1 MDRLIAAI
9 DRSGRKHNWIATAA
23 GMTPGKFS
31 KIYRRRQAP
40 TIFDYIA
47 IVRAIGVDP
56 AVLFTD
62 GELAVSL
69 KHVREALAGVEQ
81 AAGILRGWVPEAS
94 ASTVVPL
101 RKPARPHT
109 GPVVDAAANSN
120 AELVVE
126 YEAER
131 KTIPRAEWNR
141 GARIVARVRGDS
153 MDGGADRIRDG
164 ELAYLKPTRSPRNA
178 NHRVALVRR
187 GDAHYL
193 KLFEMSGHT
202 IRLVS
207 ANREHADIVIDAR
220 AEKDTTQVYGYVVGH
235 RREP

>member
-1 MDRLIAAI
+1 MSPDETVRATPPSTRGVASFSMEAMDRLIAAI

-81 AAGILRGWVPEAS
+81 
-94 ASTVVPL
+94 
-101 RKPARPHT
+101 
-109 GPVVDAAANSN
+109 
-120 AELVVE
+120 
-126 YEAER
+126 
-131 KTIPRAEWNR
+131 
-141 GARIVARVRGDS
+141 
-153 MDGGADRIRDG
+153 
-164 ELAYLKPTRSPRNA
+164 
-178 NHRVALVRR
+178 
-187 GDAHYL
+187 
-193 KLFEMSGHT
+193 
-202 IRLVS
+202 
-207 ANREHADIVIDAR
+207 
-220 AEKDTTQVYGYVVGH
+220 
-235 RREP
+235 